1 MKILIVD
8 DEVIYLRFLQES
20 LYRTKNVIV
29 DIDSSPYS
37 ALRKVIINDYDLV
50 ISDNNMPD
58 YDGISML
65 KEIKRFKPDSK
76 VIIHTGCLSS
86 DIVYEA
92 QRYGVYRI
100 LEKNDNA
107 LFEII
112 NELKKQNVGA
122 I

>member
-76 VIIHTGCLSS
+76 VVIHTGYLSS
-86 DIVYEA
+86 DIVCEA
-92 QRYGVYRI
+92 EKYGVYRI

-107 LFEII
+107 LLEII
-112 NELKKQNVGA
+112 AEIKNKTLG
-122 I
+122 